1 MAQSIIWVVLEQ
13 KLPGGRTRLV
23 SKHENQKEA
32 EAECDRRNS
41 GRAERPLSACILLS
55 PWRSAW
61 EGTRRRPLQPSSR
74 RLIATEM
81 RCAAIWTSLN
91 FQKRNVPV

>member
-41 GRAERPLSACILLS
+41 GPAERPSSACILLEPVAQRMGGHEAPTTS
-55 PWRSAW
+55 
-61 EGTRRRPLQPSSR
+61 TQSS
-74 RLIATEM
+74 
-81 RCAAIWTSLN
+81 
-91 FQKRNVPV
+91 

>member
-41 GRAERPLSACILLS
+41 GPAERPSSA
-55 PWRSAW
+55 
-61 EGTRRRPLQPSSR
+61 
-74 RLIATEM
+74 
-81 RCAAIWTSLN
+81 
-91 FQKRNVPV
+91 

>member
-41 GRAERPLSACILLS
+41 GRAERPFSALLEPVAQRMGGHEAPTTS
-55 PWRSAW
+55 
-61 EGTRRRPLQPSSR
+61 TQSS
-74 RLIATEM
+74 
-81 RCAAIWTSLN
+81 
-91 FQKRNVPV
+91 